1 METIEKNKTADK
13 IIDGVKKAI
22 SEIEELRV
30 KIALGKAEA
39 QDLFED
45 TKKKLNHYVHES
57 KIKFN
62 KLKQNEN
69 VTKIIN
75 AFEHLQ
81 IQLALGIAESI
92 ETFDEQK
99 KNISNAIQKLENSLK
114 IEKSYDELASLLK
127 LEIEKFKL
135 KLEILNL
142 QYRLKKVNVQQD
154 FETKKSDFLLKIN
167 AIKSRIQ
174 KKENAGK
181 TRWENF
187 QNEITESF
195 FHLKEAFKI

>member
-39 QDLFED
+39 KDLFED

-57 KIKFN
+57 KIKYN

-81 IQLALGIAESI
+81 IQLALGIAESK

-154 FETKKSDFLLKIN
+154 FETKKSDFLLKID

-181 TRWENF
+181 TKWEHF

>member
-39 QDLFED
+39 KDLFED
-45 TKKKLNHYVHES
+45 TKKKLNQYVHES
-57 KIKFN
+57 KVKFN

-69 VTKIIN
+69 ISKIIN

-81 IQLALGIAESI
+81 IQLALGIAESK

-99 KNISNAIQKLENSLK
+99 KNISNAIQKLESSLT
-114 IEKSYDELASLLK
+114 IEKSYDELSSLLK
-127 LEIEKFKL
+127 LEIEKFKI

-142 QYRLKKVNVQQD
+142 QYRLKKVNVEQN
-154 FETKKSDFLLKIN
+154 FETKKTEFISKIEE
-167 AIKSRIQ
+167 IKNRII
-174 KKENAGK
+174 KKENSGK
-181 TRWENF
+181 SKWENF
-187 QNEITESF
+187 QGEIAESF
-195 FHLKEAFKI
+195 SHLKQAFKM

>member
-81 IQLALGIAESI
+81 IQLALGIAESK

>member
-81 IQLALGIAESI
+81 IQLALGIAESK

-195 FHLKEAFKI
+195 FHLKEASKI